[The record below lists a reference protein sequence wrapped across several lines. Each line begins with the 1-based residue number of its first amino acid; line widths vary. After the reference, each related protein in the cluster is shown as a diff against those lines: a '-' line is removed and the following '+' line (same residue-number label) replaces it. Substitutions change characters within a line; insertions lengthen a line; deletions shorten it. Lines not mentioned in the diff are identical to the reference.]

1 MNLLNDPAQPQKIFT
16 TTIKL
21 LAQKHVLNI
30 LGSKLT
36 ATELLKFISERI
48 VDRF

>member
-1 MNLLNDPAQPQKIFT
+1 MNLLKDPAQPQKVFT

-21 LAQKHVLNI
+21 LVQKHALNI
-30 LGSKLT
+30 LGSKIT

-48 VDRF
+48 VERF